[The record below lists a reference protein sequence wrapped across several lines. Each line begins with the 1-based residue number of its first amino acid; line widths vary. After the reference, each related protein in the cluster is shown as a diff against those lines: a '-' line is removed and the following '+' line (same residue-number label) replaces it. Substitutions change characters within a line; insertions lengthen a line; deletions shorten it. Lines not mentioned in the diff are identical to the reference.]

1 MSDSSI
7 WIVTYDI
14 WSENVVQSFMSVYEF
29 RLLDTNLLSLA
40 IVLLISYSLSDELEM
55 ADNCIVEFKNL

>member
-55 ADNCIVEFKNL
+55 AEYCIVEFKNL